1 MASILAFFLVY
12 VRVHMCPAWPGARDR
27 VRIRMC
33 PQPVVCSQE
42 CSGACA
48 PDSWRYSL
56 LARVFRHL
64 SWHLLRGLGLY
75 WCPWWRQV
83 GGRKRGEAARMRRSR
98 RRRKSSTFLLKSRD
112 PHLPGRRES
121 ATCSNFFLRAHEI
134 RRPSPCKSSK
144 TGDWNLI
151 AGILPAKKTELTF
164 TICSTWCVLVP
175 SKHIR

>member
-1 MASILAFFLVY
+1 MFGSICAQRDVELEVGFGSA
-12 VRVHMCPAWPGARDR
+12 RVHSLRCARKS
-27 VRIRMC
+27 VRARARQTAGDIVSG
-33 PQPVVCSQE
+33 PVYFFTWAGTCCEVW
-42 CSGACA
+42 
-48 PDSWRYSL
+48 D
-56 LARVFRHL
+56 
-64 SWHLLRGLGLY
+64 Y

-121 ATCSNFFLRAHEI
+121 ATCSIFFLRAHEI

-151 AGILPAKKTELTF
+151 AEILPAKKPNSHSQF
-164 TICSTWCVLVP
+164 VLHDVSWYLLNIFANARDRP
-175 SKHIR
+175 F